1 MVKIAIILD
10 NGFEDAEYQVPYDR
24 LKQAGHDIDL
34 IGKHATDRV
43 DGKGRK
49 SVAQINVSTHV
60 ADANEYDALLIPGGY
75 SPDRLRTDQDAA
87 SFVHKFMNSHK
98 PVAAIGHGPQLL
110 IEANCLEGRTL
121 TSWPSIK
128 TDIINAGAIWVD
140 KAMVLDA
147 NLLTSRGIDDL
158 DAFCQAVEDILQDVS
173 VFHSNAQHVS
183 SEDAGDLNPHVE
195 MDNEGFLQN
204 PDDWNEQ
211 LAEWLAK
218 QEGLD
223 ELNEARWQVIH
234 ALRDYYTE
242 HQHVPNFK
250 KLCKDAHQPD
260 PYCME
265 RLFDNNGSKAWRI
278 AGLPNP
284 GEEINAYL

>member
-1 MVKIAIILD
+1 MAKIAIILD
-10 NGFEDAEYQVPYDR
+10 NGFEDTEYQVPYDR
-24 LKQAGHDIDL
+24 LKQAGHVIDL
-34 IGKHATDRV
+34 IGTHAAGRV
-43 DGKGRK
+43 DGKDRK

-60 ADANEYDALLIPGGY
+60 ADADEYDALLIPGGY

-87 SFVHKFMNSHK
+87 SFVRNFMNSHK
-98 PVAAIGHGPQLL
+98 PVAAISHGPQLL
-110 IEANCLEGRTL
+110 IEADSLQGRTL

-140 KAMVLDA
+140 KAMVMDA
-147 NLLTSRGIDDL
+147 NLITSRNPEDL
-158 DAFCQAVEDILQDVS
+158 NAFCEAIENILQDVS
-173 VFHSNAQHVS
+173 VFHSQAQHVS
-183 SEDAGDLNPHVE
+183 REEIENFIPDVE
-195 MDNEGFLQN
+195 MDADGFLQN
-204 PDDWNEQ
+204 PAEWNEL
-211 LAEWLAK
+211 LAHWLAK

-223 ELNEARWQVIH
+223 ELNEARWQVIY
-234 ALRDYYTE
+234 ALRNYYQV

-250 KLCKDAHQPD
+250 ELCESAHQKD